1 MSSIPRNLP
10 RFLPTLTEV
19 VPPSAVPTASLPATP
34 AIDEIVQSVLQR
46 VAGASERR
54 LREETEA
61 MLRTLVAQQ
70 LPVLQARL
78 RLELEAVVR
87 QAVLEAMAPP
97 ADLHKTK

>member
-1 MSSIPRNLP
+1 MSITPRNLP

-19 VPPSAVPTASLPATP
+19 VPPSALPSASLPSTP
-34 AIDEIVQSVLQR
+34 DIEEIVQSVLQQ
-46 VAGASERR
+46 VAVASERR

-78 RLELEAVVR
+78 RHELEAVVR
-87 QAVLEAMAPP
+87 QAVSQAMTPQV
-97 ADLHKTK
+97 DLHKSK